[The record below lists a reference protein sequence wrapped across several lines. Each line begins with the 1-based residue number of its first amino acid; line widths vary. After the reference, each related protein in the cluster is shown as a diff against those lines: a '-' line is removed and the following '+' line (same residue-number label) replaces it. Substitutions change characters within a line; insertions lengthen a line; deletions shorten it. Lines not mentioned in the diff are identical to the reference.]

1 MNVIFNLMSGV
12 NEARLLVHH
21 ESCEGKCRYNKSV
34 GNSKQKWNDEC
45 QCECKVVDDRG
56 LL

>member
-21 ESCEGKCRYNKSV
+21 ELCEGKCRYNKSV